1 MIVTNGVEFT
11 LNIGGGCDASTG
23 GKAPKQ
29 TAENCDPVFD
39 NEVGESSATRLIAD
53 AIIRRHFHPEIAW
66 KGTPV
71 DFARICAVASTAAA
85 MLFLLAVA
93 VGLIAP

>member
-1 MIVTNGVEFT
+1 MR
-11 LNIGGGCDASTG
+11 LRG

-29 TAENCDPVFD
+29 TAENCDPAFN
-39 NEVGESSATRLIAD
+39 NEVGESQPRNSLPTQSSEKS
-53 AIIRRHFHPEIAW
+53 PSGIAW

-85 MLFLLAVA
+85 MLFLLAVTA
-93 VGLIAP
+93 GLIAP

>member
-1 MIVTNGVEFT
+1 MVVAKRCGNSRRTSAVGVAQ
-11 LNIGGGCDASTG
+11 GGEAL
-23 GKAPKQ
+23 KQ
-29 TAENCDPVFD
+29 VDENCDPVFD

-53 AIIRRHFHPEIAW
+53 AIVRKHFHLEIAW

-71 DFARICAVASTAAA
+71 DFARICAVASTVAA
-85 MLFLLAVA
+85 MLFLLAVT